1 MYVTRKELRCLK
13 GSNWINNVVCFIYK
27 IKYDFDHIVT
37 PFIIFKHAYYSYMTN
52 VYMYYRL
59 SQHFVICFTKN
70 KRPTMCILFLSF
82 FLGENHTINVL
93 TDFE

>member
-59 SQHFVICFTKN
+59 SQHFVICLTKTSDPPCAYYFYPSFSV
-70 KRPTMCILFLSF
+70 RIIL
-82 FLGENHTINVL
+82 
-93 TDFE
+93 